1 MNLDYDKYKN
11 KGISGLMNL
20 GNTCFINSCIQVLSH
35 TYELSQFL
43 EKNNF
48 KKKINN
54 KFDSALLIEWDELRK
69 MMWKEN
75 CIIAPV
81 KFINT
86 VHKIASIKKIDIFT
100 GYAQNDLPE
109 FLLFVIDTF
118 HSSLMREVNMT
129 ITGNSENET
138 DKIAIKCFEMM
149 KKMYTKEYSEIID
162 IFYGIHVSQIMSAS
176 DYTDV
181 LSTTPEPYF
190 IINLSIPDI
199 HKIDGKKDLHITL
212 YDCFDF
218 YVKGENVEN
227 ENAWFNEKTNKK
239 ENVFKK
245 ISFWSFPNILTIDL
259 KRFDYNNNK
268 NNCLISFPL
277 ENLDLCKYVVGYK
290 KNTYIYDLYGICNHI
305 GGVNG
310 GHYTSF
316 VKNASGKWYHYNDS
330 KIEEITDL
338 NSLITSNAYC
348 LFYRK
353 IRI

>member
-81 KFINT
+81 KFIKT

-138 DKIAIKCFEMM
+138 DKIAIQCFEMM

-190 IINLSIPDI
+190 IINLSIPDM
-199 HKIDGKKDLHITL
+199 DSQITL

-277 ENLDLCKYVVGYK
+277 EKLDLCKYVVGYK

-316 VKNASGKWYHYNDS
+316 VKNASGKWYHFNDS

-338 NSLITSNAYC
+338 NSLITCHAYC